1 MQKCQILGYSLK
13 MKKIGV
19 IEVILSGICFGFLGL
34 FGKKAFQFGI
44 LPGELLALRYSMAAL
59 LLFLFLIFKDPHS
72 LKLNLKD
79 TLISIAL
86 GIFGY
91 ALFSSM
97 FFYALT
103 GLSASLTVLLLYTYP
118 IIVTILSRFI
128 LKEKLTTKKILSL
141 ILVTVG
147 MFLLVSGEWK
157 IDGAKYFIS
166 GLGAAF
172 FYSLYIIYSR
182 KYLERVAPF
191 TSSFYVQ
198 IGAGLILSLIHFQNL
213 TRPIL
218 ILNEHFIFIL
228 AMAFIC
234 SFLAMSLFLS
244 GLQKISSSETSILS
258 TTEPISGVLIAYF
271 FLGEKLSIM
280 QLFGAVLIIIG
291 LVLIGLS
298 QRRQNGN

>member
-1 MQKCQILGYSLK
+1 